1 MRVRPTEH
9 ETDVA
14 IYAAQKIGFE
24 FEDQAHL
31 QVFPVRV
38 GTATRIQ
45 LKRASSWEFPAVSKY
60 PPL

>member
-38 GTATRIQ
+38 GTATRFQ
-45 LKRASSWEFPAVSKY
+45 LKWEFPAVSKY